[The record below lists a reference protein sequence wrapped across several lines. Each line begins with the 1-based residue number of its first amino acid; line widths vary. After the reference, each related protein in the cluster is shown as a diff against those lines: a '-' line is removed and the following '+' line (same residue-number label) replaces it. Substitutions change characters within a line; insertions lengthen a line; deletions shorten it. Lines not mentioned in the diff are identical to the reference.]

1 VSSEERGLEVGRD
14 GRVVSHEPSPIL
26 STSQR
31 TLKAYSISKTVASV
45 IQEVAFYGQV
55 WSCFPAAC
63 NLVDGAGRV
72 VSLVTS
78 DVGDGPLN
86 VVVEGKDPFDG
97 VKAGME
103 ARIEGNKAVVGN
115 RLVVDL
121 DAEVWQPVVL
131 WDQVTAE
138 AMASL
143 WDYVRDWAT
152 SENLLAFWVPAV
164 RPLRGVQMAF
174 QETARDAA
182 ERLLLALRRGDREG
196 IAIYALALAGLG
208 PGATPAGDDFLMGL
222 MAGLRAWPQFLTPG
236 GLSAGDACV
245 TVSQAVVAH
254 TNVFS
259 AAHLRAARD
268 GQMGAGWHRLA
279 AALTAGDKRAIQ
291 EAAESLLAFGATS
304 GADAMAGFVGPYLLN
319 GKV

>member
-1 VSSEERGLEVGRD
+1 VSSEERGLEVGKD
-14 GRVVSHEPSPIL
+14 DWLVPHELSPIL
-26 STSQR
+26 STFQR
-31 TLKAYSISKTVASV
+31 TLNAHSISKTVAAA

-63 NLVDGAGRV
+63 NLVDEAGRV

-103 ARIEGNKAVVGN
+103 ARIEGDKAVVGN

-121 DAEVWQPVVL
+121 DAEVWEPVVL
-131 WDQVTAE
+131 WGEIAAE
-138 AMASL
+138 AIASL
-143 WDYVRDWAT
+143 WDYVQDWAT

-182 ERLLLALRRGDREG
+182 ERLLLALRRGDQQG
-196 IAIYALALAGLG
+196 IVVYALTLAGLG
-208 PGATPAGDDFLMGL
+208 PGATPAGDDFLVGL
-222 MAGLRAWPQFLTPG
+222 MAGLRAWPQFLMPG

-245 TVSQAVVAH
+245 IVSQAVVAH

-259 AAHLRAARD
+259 AAHLRAAGD

-279 AALTAGDKRAIQ
+279 AALTADDKRAIQ

-304 GADAMAGFVGPYLLN
+304 GADAMAGFVGPYLLT
-319 GKV
+319 GKA